1 MAARDT
7 SSTAAPLRLAQ
18 RAWRELNKDSARA
31 IALADQALARAGG
44 DAAAEGWARIV
55 RGHHLLYF
63 ATPPESRTELALAK
77 GCFERAGDRAGWILC
92 GALEARALW
101 REGQFRAAIAHV
113 LPLRDEG
120 MGVLRNEQRGV
131 LLNTIAGCYSA
142 QGDSEQAFAYMY
154 QAMRD
159 APPVRGHGLDVV
171 LHCNLAHEL
180 LQLGDYHEAL
190 RHVDQ
195 GIERCSTLNNPRLLS
210 VLRINRIICLTE
222 LDRAREALPDV
233 ERVRDH
239 PADASGRGAIASH
252 FETLAIAA
260 LRAGEVAM
268 GDELIARAESRA
280 VRVPIPDEHVELAIA
295 RAMRAQAVGDPA
307 SGIAALALAAPYVV
321 DAGAEGLS
329 PRTHCMYY
337 RVASELHEQAGDNA
351 QALALLRRAQ
361 QLHERRAQLSSRA
374 RYQAASLQTELLQMQ
389 HKLAENDAQRRATEK
404 SHAELASINRE
415 LSARI
420 EQVQSLE
427 RALRE
432 QATRDELTGLFNRR
446 HLNEILPALW
456 AASQRERMPLA
467 AVIIDLDHFKSVND
481 HHGHLAGD
489 LLLARFGKLLA
500 ADTRKSD
507 IVCRYGGEEFCLL
520 MPRTDAVTAR
530 RKAQALLER
539 WQAAEFKFDDTM
551 LRGLSFSAGVA
562 DTKRAQE
569 SATQLLRVADDELL
583 SAKRLGRARVLM
595 AESA

>member
-31 IALADQALARAGG
+31 IKLADQALARAGA
-44 DAAAEGWARIV
+44 DPTAEGWARIV

-63 ATPPESRTELALAK
+63 ATPPESRKELALAQA
-77 GCFERAGDRAGWILC
+77 CFERAGDRAGWILC

-101 REGQFRAAIAHV
+101 REGQFRAAIAQV

-120 MGVLRNEQRGV
+120 MRVLRNEQRGV

-195 GIERCSTLNNPRLLS
+195 GIERCTTLNNPRLLS

-260 LRAGEVAM
+260 L
-268 GDELIARAESRA
+268 
-280 VRVPIPDEHVELAIA
+280 
-295 RAMRAQAVGDPA
+295 
-307 SGIAALALAAPYVV
+307 ALAAPYVV
-321 DAGAEGLS
+321 DTGAEGLS

-415 LSARI
+415 LSERI

-481 HHGHLAGD
+481 RHGHLAGD

-569 SATQLLRVADDELL
+569 SSTQLLRVADDELL

-595 AESA
+595 AESV